1 MAGKEALSAVAKLP
15 LWAKI
20 VGAILAL
27 LLVAAW
33 IPGFRLQLPFALGK
47 EDPTLS
53 GQSQRRPAEF
63 LYLDNGRVAAYLA
76 QLEGGIQNS
85 ERLTNTL
92 TTGAEAKVT
101 AGNFLSAGGSSQVQS
116 FVEREVTPTAA
127 AVFFRLVDDL
137 GAGDMISTVSVRSL
151 EDIEDAGEAAFV
163 KFSSNDLRTPVY
175 ANPYQVVRQAGTL
188 PALFPLPSSSKVKR
202 EAVRQLREDSEGF
215 ARQVGLNPRLTF
227 SIRPDEAPAEKQF
240 TLLLPVR
247 YQQLTDERSL
257 IQNGGGEFTVVGKVI
272 RVYPTEEL
280 ATYVDTPTRE
290 TWTQPLRHAPGGL
303 FLRTASKC
311 EFPGGGKAEGSELR
325 DCVQRVLM
333 EQTKVDEPGAVIL
346 PMAIYK

>member
-1 MAGKEALSAVAKLP
+1 MTRREALSAVEKLP
-15 LWAKI
+15 RWAKG
-20 VGAILAL
+20 VGAG
-27 LLVAAW
+27 LLVLLIFST
-33 IPGFRLQLPFALGK
+33 IPGFHLQLPFSAGDNDRGLF
-47 EDPTLS
+47 
-53 GQSQRRPAEF
+53 GQSPRRPAEF

-92 TTGAEAKVT
+92 TSGSEAKVT
-101 AGNFLSAGGSSQVQS
+101 ASNFLSAASSSQVQS

-127 AVFFRLVDDL
+127 AIFFRLVDDL
-137 GAGDMISTVSVRSL
+137 SAGDMISTVSVRSL
-151 EDIEDAGEAAFV
+151 GEIEDAGEAAFV
-163 KFSSNDLRTPVY
+163 KFSTNDLRTPVY

-188 PALFPLPSSSKVKR
+188 PALFPLPSRSKAKR
-202 EAVRQLREDSEGF
+202 EAVKQLREDSEGF

-227 SIRPDEAPAEKQF
+227 SIRPEEASPEERF
-240 TLLLPVR
+240 SLLLPVR

-272 RVYPTEEL
+272 RVYPTKES

-303 FLRTASKC
+303 FRRTASKC
-311 EFPGGGKAEGSELR
+311 EFPGGDKAEGSELR